1 MVKVNS
7 NKNEAKKNGKQV
19 VITDVAHEALTQIVA
34 KRVARGIP
42 ATMGGVLC
50 ELIINENES
59 N

>member
-1 MVKVNS
+1 MVKENS
-7 NKNEAKKNGKQV
+7 TRNETKKNGKQV
-19 VITDVAHEALTQIVA
+19 VITDIAHEALTQIVE